1 MLFAGFND
9 ELIEHEY
16 PTCEAAQTTFF
27 MILIFIPYQAAESE
41 SYDRK
46 GVPVQW
52 TQSIILNLNRSG
64 WLNYLTSSD
73 SSSPNPLKH
82 HQLYTFTQLMV
93 PSLLILTWLSFY
105 GVTKI
110 HVTTQTPGVTSWP
123 FADTQTLN
131 PGSEINHGK
140 QQFLRPRVGFMSSIS
155 HNYYL
160 SDPCKNPNRQESVWM
175 LGRPWPRRWPVP
187 ALHLSFHLR
196 AFRQGQHHKIIQ
208 EGQKLD

>member
-1 MLFAGFND
+1 MLYAGFND

-93 PSLLILTWLSFY
+93 PSLLILT
-105 GVTKI
+105 
-110 HVTTQTPGVTSWP
+110 
-123 FADTQTLN
+123 
-131 PGSEINHGK
+131 
-140 QQFLRPRVGFMSSIS
+140 
-155 HNYYL
+155 
-160 SDPCKNPNRQESVWM
+160 
-175 LGRPWPRRWPVP
+175 
-187 ALHLSFHLR
+187 
-196 AFRQGQHHKIIQ
+196 
-208 EGQKLD
+208 

>member
-1 MLFAGFND
+1 MRGSADN
-9 ELIEHEY
+9 
-16 PTCEAAQTTFF
+16 
-27 MILIFIPYQAAESE
+27 ILHDMDIHSISSSWIWVLWQERCPCPMDTVHHPESE
-41 SYDRK
+41 S
-46 GVPVQW
+46 QW
-52 TQSIILNLNRSG
+52 LVEFELFNFIRF
-64 WLNYLTSSD
+64 Y
-73 SSSPNPLKH
+73 SSPNPLKH

-93 PSLLILTWLSFY
+93 PSLLILTWLSFSS
-105 GVTKI
+105 VTKI
-110 HVTTQTPGVTSWP
+110 HVTPQTPGVTSWP

-175 LGRPWPRRWPVP
+175 LGRPWPWRWPVP